1 MEEEISSNDA
11 LKSSLPISPPENSN
25 NNNKTQAQ
33 TKTSKSS
40 TKNHNKNST
49 VFTDV
54 LFGQQGS
61 STDDDT
67 IQFIG
72 NNNLANYV
80 YQGKLKKCDM
90 EMKGGSTAEVLNY
103 APQTYSKDLL
113 YNAKDRSQEMNE
125 TNEEIQNF
133 YESVLEETGLNLDL
147 IPKMNKIMRDYEL
160 NMRLKMEITQV
171 EAQIHSSKKRL
182 ESSKQAFIMRESL
195 RKENNNNDL
204 GSTGL

>member
-1 MEEEISSNDA
+1 MEEEISSSNDA

-147 IPKMNKIMRDYEL
+147 IPKMNKMMRDYEL

-195 RKENNNNDL
+195 RKENNNNNVEK
-204 GSTGL
+204 

>member
-1 MEEEISSNDA
+1 MEEEINSNDA
-11 LKSSLPISPPENSN
+11 LKSSLPISPPEN
-25 NNNKTQAQ
+25 NNNKTRAQ
-33 TKTSKSS
+33 TKSSKN
-40 TKNHNKNST
+40 TNPT

-72 NNNLANYV
+72 NSKLANYV

-113 YNAKDRSQEMNE
+113 FNAKDKSQEMTE
-125 TNEEIQNF
+125 TSEEVQHF
-133 YESVLEETGLNLDL
+133 YESVLAETGLNLDL
-147 IPKMNKIMRDYEL
+147 IPKMNQMMRDYEL

-195 RKENNNNDL
+195 RREENVEK
-204 GSTGL
+204 